1 MSKFSLRGVQIQR
14 NKVMKKL
21 LLRKEKL
28 AKRQRRFAKRNA
40 SQALKNKQSKAKK
53 RIDEKRIKKSNARYT
68 TGRIDSLN
76 INSTT
81 FSSLFICNE
90 NYYVERLKTQRSHDV
105 YRCKE
110 LFGKSFLNKTKS
122 GKLVCPFR
130 EIDAIHCYTGV
141 VLPMKLHVK
150 NKNSPTVEFAGL
162 ARRNKREDDL
172 KSALLEIAPYA
183 QDGIIKR
190 IDIAIDVDI
199 RIQSKVHKAL
209 ARTRVAERYKNS
221 IYYKTPNEG
230 KRNPIV
236 NIVIYDK
243 GKKEGFNLDKK
254 LIRMEFQ
261 FSSGF
266 FPKITLRNI
275 DKAIMKIEKRMK
287 KDTGLNIKVQPLL

>member
-1 MSKFSLRGVQIQR
+1 
-14 NKVMKKL
+14 MKKL

-28 AKRQRRFAKRNA
+28 VKRQRRFAKRNA
-40 SQALKNKQSKAKK
+40 SLALKNKQSKVK
-53 RIDEKRIKKSNARYT
+53 RRINAKRIKKSNARYT
-68 TGRIDSLN
+68 IGRIDSLN

-81 FSSLFICNE
+81 FSSLFIHNG

-105 YRCKE
+105 HRCKE

-130 EIDAIHCYTGV
+130 EINAIHCHTGV

-172 KSALLEIAPYA
+172 KSTLLEIAPFV

-190 IDIAIDVDI
+190 IDVAVDVDR
-199 RIQSKVHKAL
+199 RIQSKVRKSL
-209 ARTRVAERYKNS
+209 TRTRVAEVHKNS
-221 IYYKTPNEG
+221 VYYKTPKEG

-236 NIVIYDK
+236 NIIVYDK
-243 GKKEGFNLDKK
+243 GKKERLKLDKK

-261 FSSGF
+261 FSSGY
-266 FPKITLRNI
+266 FPKITLKNI
-275 DKAIMKIEKRMK
+275 DKAIEKIEKRINR
-287 KDTGLNIKVQPLL
+287 DTGLNIKVQPLL